1 MQSRIGDR
9 QSKVPEWEVLPPEDR
24 SRSQRTSASLESRF
38 RWLALIMDDF
48 LRVPGTKLRFGLDPI
63 IGLLPGIGDVT
74 SAIVSAVAFV
84 HAARSGVPKILLAR
98 MAMNILINELVGII
112 PGLGDAFSFWFKS
125 NVRNY
130 ELLRRYSAAPAG
142 SRRGDWIFVIAVLSL
157 LFVIVCA
164 GLIVTVLVLEGIGRE
179 SSRVR
184 LDYVSCFIVNANSLT
199 ISAKPVAVGDCV
211 SAIDANGRT
220 MWIADADRDDA
231 KRFVVRADGK

>member
-1 MQSRIGDR
+1 VLADVHENCPATLKCWRIFPANIFRGFDWRLSIENQGSGVQSRIGDR
-9 QSKVPEWEVLPPEDR
+9 QSKVLEWEVLPPEDQSR
-24 SRSQRTSASLESRF
+24 SRRTNVSLESLF

-48 LRVPGTKLRFGLDPI
+48 LRLPGTKLRFGLDPI

-142 SRRGDWIFVIAVLSL
+142 SRRGDWMFVIAVISL

-164 GLIVTVLVLEGIGRE
+164 GLIVTVLVLEVIGRFLFQ
-179 SSRVR
+179 R
-184 LDYVSCFIVNANSLT
+184 
-199 ISAKPVAVGDCV
+199 
-211 SAIDANGRT
+211 
-220 MWIADADRDDA
+220 
-231 KRFVVRADGK
+231 